1 MLVSESYVWENQCVD
16 VEVDFQKF
24 YLKFAEQDTEN
35 RVTKS
40 CGKDKLIITVR
51 TVYHSW
57 RNRIDYLVTKLKK
70 GVKCWDTILHNRI
83 ADYFNIYTQIL
94 NFGTQMLVAHRDM
107 ISIHN
112 EKGF

>member
-1 MLVSESYVWENQCVD
+1 M
-16 VEVDFQKF
+16 EVDFHKF
-24 YLKFAEQDTEN
+24 YLKFVDQDTKN
-35 RVTKS
+35 PVTKS
-40 CGKDKLIITVR
+40 YGKDDLKITVR

-57 RNRIDYLVTKLKK
+57 RNRICYLVTKLKK

-112 EKGF
+112 EKGFF